1 MIERARNGGLEL
13 INIPFGKMG
22 GTNTVF
28 LKSNTMQDI
37 RGNNFEVQ
45 RMEDYQPRPRY

>member
-1 MIERARNGGLEL
+1 MIERAKNGGLEL

-28 LKSNTMQDI
+28 LQNNVMQDI
-37 RGNNFEVQ
+37 RGNNFEIR
-45 RMEDYQPRPRY
+45 RMEFPQ